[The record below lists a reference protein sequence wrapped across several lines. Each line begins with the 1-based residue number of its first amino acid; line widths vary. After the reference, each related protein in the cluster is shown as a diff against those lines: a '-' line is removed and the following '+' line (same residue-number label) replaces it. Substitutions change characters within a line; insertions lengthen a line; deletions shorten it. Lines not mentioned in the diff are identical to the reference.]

1 MLSQDLTVLEA
12 LGIAI
17 RAEMDANELY
27 TNLANKVRN
36 QTVKNK
42 LLFLA
47 NEEAKHRELLT
58 ARYQEMFPGVEMA
71 LPAKIFSEGSKGA
84 VIDKMSPLEVV
95 NMAIEAEKKARTF
108 YLDAAKNT
116 TDPKGKMM
124 FEYLA
129 QTELSHQHILT
140 SELRLLKRNPEYFMQ
155 PGVDMMF
162 FGP

>member
-1 MLSQDLTVLEA
+1 MVVPDLTSLEA
-12 LGIAI
+12 LGVAI
-17 RAEMDANELY
+17 RAEMDANAMY
-27 TNLANKVRN
+27 TSLANRVRN

-47 NEEAKHRELLT
+47 NEEAKHRDLLT

-71 LPAKIFSEGSKGA
+71 LPDKIFSEGSKGA
-84 VIDKMSPLEVV
+84 VIDQMSLVDV
-95 NMAIEAEKKARTF
+95 MNVAIGAEKKARAF
-108 YLDAAKNT
+108 YLDAAKNSI
-116 TDPKGKMM
+116 DPKGKMM

-140 SELRLLKRNPEYFMQ
+140 SELRLLKRNPEYFLQ